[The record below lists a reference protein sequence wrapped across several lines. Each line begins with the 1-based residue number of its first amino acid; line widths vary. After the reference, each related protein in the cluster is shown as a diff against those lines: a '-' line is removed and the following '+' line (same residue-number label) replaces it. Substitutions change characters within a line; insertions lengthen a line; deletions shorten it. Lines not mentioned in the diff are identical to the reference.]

1 MIRSLSA
8 YGSGALFG
16 GGLLVSGMVDPA
28 KVLAFFD
35 VAGAWDPSL
44 GLTLLAALA
53 VAVAGY
59 RLCPRRGRPL
69 FEQSFALPDQ
79 GRADGRAVLGAMLFG
94 LGWGLVGYCP
104 GPALVA
110 AGGGITGALWFT
122 IAMIGGMALWRMVEG
137 VLETRALD
145 V

>member
-1 MIRSLSA
+1 MIRNVSA
-8 YGSGALFG
+8 FVSGSLFG
-16 GGLLVSGMVDPA
+16 GGILISGMVDPA

-44 GLTLLAALA
+44 GITLLAALA
-53 VAVAGY
+53 VAAAGY

-69 FEQSFALPDQ
+69 FEKSFTLPDHE
-79 GRADGRAVLGAMLFG
+79 GPDGRTFLGAGLFG

-110 AGGGITGALWFT
+110 AGGGVAGGLWFA
-122 IAMIGGMALWRMVEG
+122 IAMIGGMALWRIVEG
-137 VLETRALD
+137 ALEARTMGA
-145 V
+145 